1 VSGVQLQSSP
11 VLLDVAN
18 AVATLTV
25 NRPWVLNALDQ
36 ATFDALE
43 ESWNRIEA
51 DPGVRC
57 AIVTGAGDR
66 AFSAGADIRQLNEL
80 SSESALAFMAYGQRV
95 FDRIAASRKPTVA
108 AVNGYALGGGLELAM
123 ACDIRIAS
131 DTAFFGQPEITL
143 GSIPGWGGTQR
154 LPLLIGLGR
163 ARELILTG
171 RIIDAAE
178 AERAG
183 LVNRVVPVADLA
195 TEAHAVAERI
205 TGLAPV
211 ALALAKDAIRQVEGD
226 LAAGL
231 QVEREHVAR
240 TFATDDQREGTRA
253 FLEKRAPVFHGR

>member
-1 VSGVQLQSSP
+1 
-11 VLLDVAN
+11 
-18 AVATLTV
+18 
-25 NRPWVLNALDQ
+25 
-36 ATFDALE
+36 
-43 ESWNRIEA
+43 
-51 DPGVRC
+51 VRC

>member
-11 VLLDVAN
+11 VLLDVAG

-253 FLEKRAPVFHGR
+253 FLEKRAPVFHGH

>member
-1 VSGVQLQSSP
+1 M
-11 VLLDVAN
+11 
-18 AVATLTV
+18 
-25 NRPWVLNALDQ
+25 
-36 ATFDALE
+36 
-43 ESWNRIEA
+43 
-51 DPGVRC
+51 RC

-183 LVNRVVPVADLA
+183 LRNESFPSRTSRPRLTQLGTNHLSRPSRPRPRQRCDPAGGGGSGRGVAG
-195 TEAHAVAERI
+195 R
-205 TGLAPV
+205 
-211 ALALAKDAIRQVEGD
+211 
-226 LAAGL
+226 
-231 QVEREHVAR
+231 AR
-240 TFATDDQREGTRA
+240 ARGANFR
-253 FLEKRAPVFHGR
+253 H